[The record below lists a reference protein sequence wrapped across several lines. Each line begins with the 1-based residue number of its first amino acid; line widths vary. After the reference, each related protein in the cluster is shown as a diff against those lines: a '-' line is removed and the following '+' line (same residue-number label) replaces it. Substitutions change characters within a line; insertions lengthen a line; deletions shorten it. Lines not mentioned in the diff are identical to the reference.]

1 MGIRFTQYRHMSGC
15 RAAPEASSPI
25 TAGIVSPPLSIS
37 PAWELREKNVTM
49 IDLFTYVLIFPRVLP
64 GLESLHFL
72 CGFNFKEIGRYNV
85 GDRLATCHY

>member
-25 TAGIVSPPLSIS
+25 TVGIVSPPLSIS

-49 IDLFTYVLIFPRVLP
+49 IDLFAYVLILVSLIFPRVLP

-72 CGFNFKEIGRYNV
+72 CGFNLRKVNV
-85 GDRLATCHY
+85 PTTN